1 MLHSIQYSIIQHLK
15 NALPELN
22 NVIWMYS
29 GVKLK
34 NERVPFVTV
43 ENLNT
48 DVRQLDKLHENVA
61 NLYLFQIG
69 VYNDKHGENVKL
81 AEKVKVALIKDPIKL
96 FDTDI
101 NKVVGTFRVEVMNIE
116 PILPDDIED
125 ELRYHR
131 RYLNTMVYLI
141 QKI

>member
-1 MLHSIQYSIIQHLK
+1 MLHSIQFSIIKHLK
-15 NALPELN
+15 NSLPELN
-22 NVIWMYS
+22 DVVWMFS

-34 NERVPFVTV
+34 NKKAPFVTV
-43 ENLNT
+43 ENINT
-48 DVRQLDKLHENVA
+48 DVRTLDKLHENIA

-81 AEKVKVALIKDPIKL
+81 AEKVKVALIKDPIEL

-101 NKVVGTFRVEVMNIE
+101 NKVVGTFRAEVINIE
-116 PILPDDIED
+116 PILPDDVED

-131 RYLNTMVYLI
+131 RYLNTTVYHI
-141 QKI
+141 QKF